1 MANIADNAGI
11 FTGATLDAFN
21 QMEAVVQR
29 DGDVAGAAEAMRKAC
44 LEVCAMRTTSTKNSN
59 TGDSSTRT
67 RR

>member
-1 MANIADNAGI
+1 MANINDSAGI

-21 QMEAVVQR
+21 QMEALVAR
-29 DGDVAGAAEAMRKAC
+29 DGDVAGAAEHMRKCC
-44 LEVCAMRTTSTKNSN
+44 LEVCGTRMVSTKNSN